1 MAKMV
6 GLSRAIKLE
15 WLDKTVDLILE
26 GLSPEEIKSALN
38 DYISFEINSP
48 DNIRKSRDI
57 LLNLWVRPFA
67 DGASNHIRDLAISA
81 LRSGNADR
89 MAFHWCM
96 LLLYYPVFVDVTGT
110 IGKLSSM
117 QDSFSLAWLKEKI
130 YEQWGERTTLIHSL
144 DKIMQT
150 IRQLGAVSSSSGV
163 YTVNRKHIADDQT
176 RIILMKTILALK
188 LKPYYEPS
196 EFAAAAQM
204 FPFEYEASSDIT
216 FGSQAFEF
224 GNFGG
229 SPVIIG

>member
-6 GLSRAIKLE
+6 GLSRAIKPE
-15 WLDKTVDLILE
+15 WLDKTVDMVLD
-26 GLSPEEIKSALN
+26 GMAPESIKAALN
-38 DYISFEINSP
+38 DYIAYEIKSA

-57 LLNLWVRPFA
+57 LLNLWVYPFPDA
-67 DGASNHIRDLAISA
+67 ASNQIRDMAIDAMRNGAS
-81 LRSGNADR
+81 DR

-117 QDSFSLAWLKEKI
+117 QEYFSLSWLKEKI

-150 IRQLGAVSSSSGV
+150 IRQLGAVSSSRGMYS
-163 YTVNRKHIADDQT
+163 VNRMVVKNDQAK
-176 RIILMKTILALK
+176 IILMKTVLALK
-188 LKPYYEPS
+188 LKPYYEVS
-196 EFAAAAQM
+196 ELACVPQL
-204 FPFEYEASSDIT
+204 FPFIFESSSEIV
-216 FGSQAFEF
+216 FGSQLFKL

-229 SPVIIG
+229 SPVVVE

>member
-1 MAKMV
+1 MAKIV

-15 WLDKTVDLILE
+15 WLDKTVELILE

-57 LLNLWVRPFA
+57 LMNLWVRPFA
-67 DGASNHIRDLAISA
+67 DDNCNHIRDLAISA
-81 LRSGNADR
+81 LRSGSTDR

-110 IGKLSSM
+110 IGKLTSM

-163 YTVNRKHIADDQT
+163 YTVNRKLIADDQT
-176 RIILMKTILALK
+176 RIIFMKTILALK

-196 EFAAAAQM
+196 ELAAAAQM
-204 FPFEYEASSDIT
+204 FPFEYEASSDII

-229 SPVIIG
+229 SPVVVG

>member
-15 WLDKTVDLILE
+15 WLDKTVDMVLD
-26 GLSPEEIKSALN
+26 GMAPESIKAALN
-38 DYISFEINSP
+38 DYIAHEIKSA

-57 LLNLWVRPFA
+57 LLNLWVYPFPDA
-67 DGASNHIRDLAISA
+67 ASNQIRDMAIDAMRNCAS
-81 LRSGNADR
+81 DR

-117 QDSFSLAWLKEKI
+117 QEYFSLSWLKEKI

-150 IRQLGAVSSSSGV
+150 IRQLGAVSSTKGTYS
-163 YTVNRKHIADDQT
+163 VNRMAVKNDKT
-176 RIILMKTILALK
+176 KIILMKTVLALK
-188 LKPYYEPS
+188 LKPYYEVS
-196 EFAAAAQM
+196 ELACVPQL
-204 FPFEYEASSDIT
+204 FPFIFESSSEIV
-216 FGSQAFEF
+216 FGSQMFKL

-229 SPVIIG
+229 GPVVVE